1 MDKKSQKQK
10 VISYIRK
17 HGSITS
23 VEAFKALGVTRLSA
37 IIYYLKEDGFKMTPS
52 PKSARTE
59 RTGASILKTEDEK
72 QRQKLDSETKAMI
85 VFNLVLLAFTVLLI
99 CVGIK

>member
-23 VEAFKALGVTRLSA
+23 VEAFKDLGVTRLSA
-37 IIYYLKEDGFKMTPS
+37 IIYYLKEDGFKIDS
-52 PKSARTE
+52 VTE
-59 RTGASILKTEDEK
+59 VGNNGTHWSKYFENGRRKAK
-72 QRQKLDSETKAMI
+72 TKA
-85 VFNLVLLAFTVLLI
+85 
-99 CVGIK
+99 

>member
-10 VISYIRK
+10 VMSYIRK

-37 IIYYLKEDGFKMTPS
+37 IIY
-52 PKSARTE
+52 
-59 RTGASILKTEDEK
+59 
-72 QRQKLDSETKAMI
+72 
-85 VFNLVLLAFTVLLI
+85 
-99 CVGIK
+99 

>member
-37 IIYYLKEDGFKMTPS
+37 IIYYLKEDAKSTPS

-72 QRQKLDSETKAMI
+72 QRQNLDSETKAMI

>member
-37 IIYYLKEDGFKMTPS
+37 IIYYLKEDGLKIDS
-52 PKSARTE
+52 VTE
-59 RTGASILKTEDEK
+59 VGNNGTHWSKYFEK
-72 QRQKLDSETKAMI
+72 GRRKAK
-85 VFNLVLLAFTVLLI
+85 A
-99 CVGIK
+99 KA

>member
-37 IIYYLKEDGFKMTPS
+37 IVFYLKEDGYTIDS
-52 PKSARTE
+52 VTE
-59 RTGASILKTEDEK
+59 VGNNGTHWSKYFENGR
-72 QRQKLDSETKAMI
+72 RKAK
-85 VFNLVLLAFTVLLI
+85 A
-99 CVGIK
+99 KA

>member
-1 MDKKSQKQK
+1 MDKKSLKQN

-37 IIYYLKEDGFKMTPS
+37 IIYYLKEDGFEIDS
-52 PKSARTE
+52 VTE
-59 RTGASILKTEDEK
+59 VGNNGTHWSKYFENGRRKAKTK
-72 QRQKLDSETKAMI
+72 P
-85 VFNLVLLAFTVLLI
+85 
-99 CVGIK
+99 

>member
-23 VEAFKALGVTRLSA
+23 VEAFKTLGVTRLSA
-37 IIYYLKEDGFKMTPS
+37 IVFYLKEDGFEIDS
-52 PKSARTE
+52 VTE
-59 RTGASILKTEDEK
+59 VGNNGTHWSKYFENGRRK
-72 QRQKLDSETKAMI
+72 KA
-85 VFNLVLLAFTVLLI
+85 
-99 CVGIK
+99 KP

>member
-10 VISYIRK
+10 VMSYIRK

-37 IIYYLKEDGFKMTPS
+37 IIYYLKEDGFKIDS
-52 PKSARTE
+52 VTE
-59 RTGASILKTEDEK
+59 IGKNGTHWSKYFENGR
-72 QRQKLDSETKAMI
+72 RKAK
-85 VFNLVLLAFTVLLI
+85 A
-99 CVGIK
+99 KA